1 MNTLQI
7 GDANNSPAAG
17 RLWAHGGEEALM
29 RVIEFAGLPVP
40 EDGLE
45 INPPTGGALTV
56 WPDGRY
62 EFVPPIHEGSAAA
75 QDAVST
81 SYGYMAEDL
90 YGEIVAG
97 SFVLALGE
105 DVPDPMHDFQ
115 AWSLPELL
123 DSAADA
129 LLAAE
134 ASGGAGLA
142 GHDLAEFSNL
152 ASLDPAL
159 DDLTRLILDSHHV

>member
-7 GDANNSPAAG
+7 ANDNKSPVAG
-17 RLWAHGGEEALM
+17 RLWSHDGQEDVL
-29 RVIEFAGLPVP
+29 RVLEFAGQPVP
-40 EDGLE
+40 EDGLALS
-45 INPPTGGALTV
+45 PPTGGALTV

-62 EFVPPIHEGSAAA
+62 EFAAPAHEDSPDA

-97 SFVLALGE
+97 SFMLPMGE
-105 DVPDPMHDFQ
+105 DNLDLMQDFR
-115 AWSLPELL
+115 AWSLPQLL
-123 DSAADA
+123 DTAA
-129 LLAAE
+129 LLTAD

-142 GHDLAEFSNL
+142 DHDPAQFSSLAG
-152 ASLDPAL
+152 LDPAL

>member
-7 GDANNSPAAG
+7 ADANNSPAAG

-29 RVIEFAGLPVP
+29 RVIEFAGLPVL

-45 INPPTGGALTV
+45 VSPPTGGALTV

-62 EFVPPIHEGSAAA
+62 EFVPPMHEGSPAA

-105 DVPDPMHDFQ
+105 DNLDLMQDFR
-115 AWSLPELL
+115 AWSLSQLL
-123 DSAADA
+123 DTAALLTADA
-129 LLAAE
+129 
-134 ASGGAGLA
+134 SDGAGFA
-142 GHDLAEFSNL
+142 DHDPAQFSIL